1 MCRMLGVVSTYPT
14 SVRELLHDGPRS
26 LRALSEEHCDGWGI
40 ALRSQHDWTVHRS
53 IHCAARC
60 ALYSSLDVAA
70 TQVIA
75 HVRKKTVGD
84 LAVVNTHPFRRGDF
98 VFAHNG
104 TVENVAAIEARIAP
118 EHRAAIEGTTDSERL
133 FAFVLTYID
142 DAGNDARGIVAA
154 TRALHAIDNIGTVN
168 FLISCGAR
176 LYAHRLGRE
185 LFTLTRDGVSFVASE
200 PLTDG
205 EPWREVGERQLIVLD
220 AQAAPSIAA

>member
-60 ALYSSLDVAA
+60 ALYASLDVAA

-133 FAFVLTYID
+133 FAFVLTYI
-142 DAGNDARGIVAA
+142 
-154 TRALHAIDNIGTVN
+154 GTVN